1 MVNKLFKSIF
11 AAVLVIGSALGFVAC
26 ENEGDDVV
34 ADPSVEVSATSLNF
48 TNEEG
53 NETLDVTA
61 NADWKA
67 ETDADWVT
75 ITPAAGKGDATI
87 TIAVS
92 ANDTGAVRTT
102 VVKVIALHKTYG
114 AWDTK
119 KVTVSQSATET
130 PTVKEELLYGD
141 NFDGEEA
148 TKTYG
153 SGSSW
158 PYIDQFPQFANQ
170 EGPASENVTYSGKGV
185 SVRANSTSNSQ
196 YSDYEGSGLNNIFF
210 GSSAYFQVN
219 NITLA
224 EGQQNLKLTFGSE
237 KYTQDGD
244 STFKNEE
251 FRIYVSKDGNAWAE
265 IKEYTFAGTEGG
277 RWNMATAEFT
287 LNAVPETLYLKF
299 AATVA
304 SVYRLDD
311 VKLYTGNGGQAIDL
325 DNIEAPQPSEAKK
338 VTVAEFLAAAED
350 STIYELTGEITNVT
364 NTTYGNFYL
373 NDGTGEVLIYG
384 LCSPSGEQKYWAES
398 GAKVGDTITVQTVRT
413 SYNGTPQGKDAI
425 FVSLVPGEGG
435 GDEPTPEPAEGP
447 YASDVAFVCST
458 DDSTNAVYSLG
469 ATTINGNAV
478 TGFKL
483 GKGKQTGL
491 FKSAAVGVSGDKY
504 LNLYAVAWKG
514 GDAKLYFRVDGGTTQ
529 TLEIAPNDGASNN
542 APYTALTFAE
552 TDHYSVKLS
561 GLTASSTIEFSTDPN
576 FELTSADEAISYAR
590 AIVCGVKLTDEP
602 IEGEGGGNT
611 PAPEPGVV
619 KATVA
624 EFLAAAEDS
633 TIYELTGE
641 ITNVTN
647 TTYGN
652 FYLKDATGEVLIY
665 GLCSPSGEQK
675 YWAESGAKVGD
686 TITVQTVR
694 TSYNGTPQG
703 KDAIFVSLV
712 PGEGGGDEPTPEPA
726 EGPYA
731 SDVAFVCSTDDST
744 NAVYSLGATTI
755 NGNAVTGF
763 KLGKGKQTGLF
774 KSAAVGVSGDK
785 YLNLYAVAWKGGD
798 AKLYFRV
805 DGGTTQTL
813 EIAPNDGASN
823 NAPYTALTFAETDH
837 YSVKLS
843 GLTASST
850 IEFST
855 DPNFELTSADEAISY
870 ARAIVCGVK
879 LTDEPIEGE
888 GGGNTPAPEPGV
900 VKATVAEFLAAA
912 EDSTIYELTGV
923 ITRMYRENNEND
935 TLYGNFYLEDATGE
949 VLIYGLMDKD
959 GNKYWSAS
967 GVKIG
972 DTITVQTIRTSYNGT
987 PQGKN
992 ATYISHTAGGGE
1004 TPEPEPEPT
1013 PGDTMTIAD
1022 VLAKGEGATIGG
1034 VIEGVVISNMDL
1046 NNLTS
1051 KKGLYVQDETGALQF
1066 YLAAN
1071 HEFAFGTKVKID
1083 LTTATLGSYNGAV
1096 QVSGVALDKITV
1108 VSTGNTVEAKTVS
1121 MADFLANKYEGQYIA
1136 IEGVQVAASDLSKT
1150 WVMDGAH
1157 TSIAMEDANG
1167 NSFVVFSS
1175 KYASYGTETVAQGAG
1190 TIKGISSI
1198 SKGAIQII
1206 FAQSSDYAGLSGER
1220 FGDAGGE
1227 EPDQPGDEPVTPEGW
1242 AGRDDF
1248 NTLDW
1253 NSSYSAR
1260 QSTAGWVGE
1269 NCAVQAGGANDAN
1282 PVFNSLLGADTNA
1295 RAWVINGK
1303 TSAVGKITSP
1313 VITTGCGTLQF
1324 TYGMAFTEKNGY
1336 DFTVYIMQ
1344 NGEVVKSFDVVNADN
1359 TKYAKYT
1366 FSEEVNVAGD
1376 FQIVITNNCPSANA
1390 DSNKD
1395 RYSIWDIM
1403 WTAHN

>member
-1 MVNKLFKSIF
+1 MTNKLFKSFF
-11 AAVLVIGSALGFVAC
+11 AVALLVGSVLGFVAC
-26 ENEGDDVV
+26 ENEGDGVV
-34 ADPSVEVSATSLNF
+34 ADPKVEVSATSLNF

-53 NETLDVTA
+53 NQTLNVTA
-61 NADWKA
+61 NSEWKA

-87 TIAVS
+87 TVAVS

-102 VVKVIALHKTYG
+102 VVKVIALHKEYG

-119 KVTVSQSATET
+119 KVTVSQSATDT
-130 PTVKEELLYGD
+130 PPAEEELLYSD
-141 NFDGEEA
+141 DFDGEEA

-170 EGPASENVTYSGKGV
+170 EGPAAENVTYSGKGV
-185 SVRANSTSNSQ
+185 SVRANSTSDSQ
-196 YSDYEGSGLNNIFF
+196 YSDYAGSGSNNIFF

-224 EGQQNLKLTFGSE
+224 AGQTNLKLTFGSE

-244 STFKNEE
+244 STFKPEE
-251 FRIYVSKDGNAWAE
+251 FRIYLSKDGNAWAE

-277 RWNMATAEFT
+277 RWNVATAEFT

-299 AATVA
+299 AASVA

-325 DNIEAPQPSEAKK
+325 DNIEAPQPVEAKK

-435 GDEPTPEPAEGP
+435 SQTPEPAEGP

-458 DDSTNAVYSLG
+458 DDSTNCVYSLG
-469 ATTINGNAV
+469 TTTIDGSAA

-483 GKGKQTGL
+483 GTGKKSGY
-491 FKSAAVGVSGDKY
+491 FKSAALGVSGDKY
-504 LNLYAVAWKG
+504 LNFYAVAWK
-514 GDAKLYFRVDGGTTQ
+514 DKSATLYYRVDGGAAQSLTP
-529 TLEIAPNDGASNN
+529 AANAGATSNP
-542 APYTALTFAE
+542 PYNVLAFAD
-552 TDHYSVKLS
+552 TDHYSVKLT
-561 GLTASSTIEFSTDPN
+561 GLTATSTIEFSTDESFSAVSN
-576 FELTSADEAISYAR
+576 ETSGR
-590 AIVCGVKLTDEP
+590 VIVCGVKLTDEP
-602 IEGEGGGNT
+602 IGNEGGNDT

-624 EFLAAAEDS
+624 DFLAAAEDS

-652 FYLKDATGEVLIY
+652 FYLNDGTGEVLIY
-665 GLCSPSGEQK
+665 GLCSPSGEQQ

-703 KDAIFVSLV
+703 KNAIFVSLV
-712 PGEGGGDEPTPEPA
+712 PGEGGSQTP
-726 EGPYA
+726 
-731 SDVAFVCSTDDST
+731 D
-744 NAVYSLGATTI
+744 
-755 NGNAVTGF
+755 
-763 KLGKGKQTGLF
+763 
-774 KSAAVGVSGDK
+774 
-785 YLNLYAVAWKGGD
+785 
-798 AKLYFRV
+798 
-805 DGGTTQTL
+805 
-813 EIAPNDGASN
+813 
-823 NAPYTALTFAETDH
+823 
-837 YSVKLS
+837 
-843 GLTASST
+843 
-850 IEFST
+850 
-855 DPNFELTSADEAISY
+855 
-870 ARAIVCGVK
+870 
-879 LTDEPIEGE
+879 
-888 GGGNTPAPEPGV
+888 
-900 VKATVAEFLAAA
+900 
-912 EDSTIYELTGV
+912 
-923 ITRMYRENNEND
+923 
-935 TLYGNFYLEDATGE
+935 
-949 VLIYGLMDKD
+949 
-959 GNKYWSAS
+959 
-967 GVKIG
+967 
-972 DTITVQTIRTSYNGT
+972 
-987 PQGKN
+987 
-992 ATYISHTAGGGE
+992 
-1004 TPEPEPEPT
+1004 PT
-1013 PGDTMTIAD
+1013 PGDAMTIAD
-1022 VLAKGEGATIGG
+1022 VLAKGSGATIGG

-1096 QVSGVALDKITV
+1096 QVSGVGLDKITV
-1108 VSTGNTVEAKTVS
+1108 VSTDNAVEAKTVS

-1136 IEGVQVAASDLSKT
+1136 LEGVQVAASDLSKT
-1150 WVMDGAH
+1150 WVMGGAH
-1157 TSIAMEDANG
+1157 TSIAMEDAAG
-1167 NSFVVFSS
+1167 HSFVVFSS

-1190 TIKGISSI
+1190 TLKGISSI
-1198 SKGAIQII
+1198 NNGTIQII
-1206 FAQSSDYAGLSGER
+1206 FAQATDYAGLSGER
-1220 FGDAGGE
+1220 FGDAGE
-1227 EPDQPGDEPVTPEGW
+1227 EPEQPGDEPVTPEGW

-1303 TSAVGKITSP
+1303 TAAVGKITSP

-1336 DFTVYIMQ
+1336 NFTVNIMQ

-1359 TKYAKYT
+1359 TKFAKYT

-1403 WTAHN
+1403 WTAHE